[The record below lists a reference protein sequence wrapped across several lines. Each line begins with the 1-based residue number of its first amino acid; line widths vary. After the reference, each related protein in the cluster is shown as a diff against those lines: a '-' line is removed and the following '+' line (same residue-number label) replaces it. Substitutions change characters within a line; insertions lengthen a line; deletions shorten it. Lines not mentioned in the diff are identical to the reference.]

1 MTQMSSKLFEVVSAL
16 ETLEY
21 PYVLF
26 REPSGAHRVLVEG
39 TPEIAV
45 LNALRNALGHDVLGE
60 VTVGSSWRDTTADD
74 AVLDKSAST
83 IIIEVKQGSSKSAAS
98 MLWWMALQEGS
109 NAARGLVHADA
120 GTDKSMTPESARAN
134 DTSE

>member
-1 MTQMSSKLFEVVSAL
+1 MTQMPSKLVEVVSAL
-16 ETLEY
+16 ETLEF

-39 TPEIAV
+39 TPEAAV
-45 LNALRNALGHDVLGE
+45 LDALRKALGHDVLGE
-60 VTVGSSWRDTTADD
+60 ITVGSSWRDAIADD
-74 AVLDKSAST
+74 VASGKSAST

-109 NAARGLVHADA
+109 NAARGLVHADTA
-120 GTDKSMTPESARAN
+120 TLS
-134 DTSE
+134 